1 MADKETGLNISVNA
15 EANEASA
22 AKAAK
27 DLEKKVNNSV
37 KGGRITVPV
46 DITVPID
53 KDKDKLSQA
62 QSEVVKKIRKLTSKG
77 FSASGKDID
86 DLNSKF
92 ENFTKE
98 LDRAGMLFQKMFRR
112 I

>member
-15 EANEASA
+15 GANEASG

-62 QSEVVKKIRKLTSKG
+62 QSEVVKKIRKLTS
-77 FSASGKDID
+77 FYNVCNILLWNVASCGYLILVDYNNRETREVRVHI
-86 DLNSKF
+86 
-92 ENFTKE
+92 
-98 LDRAGMLFQKMFRR
+98 
-112 I
+112 